1 MPLLIPYATFL
12 PGAALLMVPVDSDS
26 DSVIESRLPP
36 FSQHPLSSAR
46 HTTFLSDMGEHWAG
60 AHLSEGERHPEL
72 NTRRL
77 ASCSTSWGSMCR
89 RPLLACPL
97 GCHSCPYSSTVLTP
111 LSTAPPST
119 HSVSAPL
126 PLELTVG
133 SHPRPG
139 PPHHHIFPQRLVFL
153 SLLPRA
159 WSETH
164 KHPHLPWWL
173 T

>member
-1 MPLLIPYATFL
+1 MVKNSPANAEDVGSTPA
-12 PGAALLMVPVDSDS
+12 PGRFPGDRNGALLMVPVDSDS

-119 HSVSAPL
+119 SQWKSPV
-126 PLELTVG
+126 
-133 SHPRPG
+133 
-139 PPHHHIFPQRLVFL
+139 PPCRARR
-153 SLLPRA
+153 SLM
-159 WSETH
+159 
-164 KHPHLPWWL
+164 
-173 T
+173 